1 MKTYICRILAAII
14 LATVCG
20 CTKNDGDIGHLFG
33 SWIVQ
38 EITVDGITDSSYNG
52 NVVWSFQSSIIRMSV
67 VLPHHQVD
75 NYMGSWSQTNNMLTL
90 NFTHSSAG
98 TAPGTG
104 EYGFAPGMHLPEK
117 GIVELTII
125 TAGAKSMTL
134 QYDKTDG
141 TSIVY
146 RLSKQF

>member
-1 MKTYICRILAAII
+1 MKTKVCKILAAII

-33 SWIVQ
+33 SWLIQ
-38 EITVDGITDSSYNG
+38 EITVDGNIDSSYGG
-52 NVVWSFQSSIIRMSV
+52 NVVWAFQSSLIRMSV

-75 NYMGSWSQTNNMLTL
+75 NYMGSWSRVNNKLTL
-90 NFTHSSAG
+90 NYTYSSSGSAS
-98 TAPGTG
+98 GTG
-104 EYGFAPGMHLPEK
+104 EYGFAPGLHLPEN
-117 GIVELTII
+117 GIVELTVI
-125 TAGAKSMTL
+125 TEGAKSMTL